1 MEGNDSSL
9 PLGVQAGKREGRAR
23 APRHHRAVM
32 EAVGRRSPQSRR
44 TGSGARRWRRGAVP
58 CGGLT
63 EQARVPAPAATAR
76 ASPSLPRAAGHW
88 GRGAPL
94 PDWRGS
100 ASCGP
105 LRGRGPPVTEWL
117 ISAPSLMGRWF
128 LWWGRGTLVLPSPS
142 PGGEGPRTPRPSS
155 LAALTHTARS
165 WAPAV
170 CVLSWGSLCGRPLF
184 FGTGQ

>member
-1 MEGNDSSL
+1 MTPVCRLGYKPASGKAGPAPHATTVRSWKPWAGG
-9 PLGVQAGKREGRAR
+9 PLSPEELVQELGAG
-23 APRHHRAVM
+23 
-32 EAVGRRSPQSRR
+32 
-44 TGSGARRWRRGAVP
+44 GAVP

-128 LWWGRGTLVLPSPS
+128 LWWGRGTLVLPSP
-142 PGGEGPRTPRPSS
+142 GGEGPRTSCPSS